1 MTYWGTSDLI
11 AGNGMQQRY
20 YVNDRADGERDWG
33 TFKGQV
39 TTAEGETRIEGL
51 WQSSGG
57 TGRFAGVTAEGTF
70 RTRMTSPTEVEV
82 TWEGQYQLAPSAKAA

>member
-1 MTYWGTSDLI
+1 VTYWGTSDLI

-39 TTAEGETRIEGL
+39 TTAEARQGL
-51 WQSSGG
+51 RACGNPRAAQ
-57 TGRFAGVTAEGTF
+57 AGLRGFTAEGTF